1 MRLILKATT
10 TNVLKTTNEHP
21 ILSSLNSIPLFRLE
35 SVPTNHVNASKLRF
49 VVDSENNIIA
59 LVSRNFQL
67 TQPREVIKEFIAP
80 FVDDV
85 WKWEIHYGQG
95 NVVCRF
101 IFRDFVDVDELKIRP
116 GFMLFDSVTKQFKLR
131 IVQAPYVSNCGN
143 ELIMRKASFS
153 RKHIGLIKTDL
164 KRFIEKFKEWLFDL
178 RLLKFER
185 DRLEKEKICRES
197 FETILRDLDLPEKYT
212 RGIVWREGYTLWN
225 LWMDL
230 TNRLSKLN
238 APIQHHLKVAKILKI

>member
-10 TNVLKTTNEHP
+10 TNVLKTAGEHP

-35 SVPTNHVNASKLRF
+35 CVPTKHSNSDKLRF

-67 TQPREVIKEFIAP
+67 TQPREVIREFIAP

-101 IFRDFVDVDELKIRP
+101 IFKDFVDVDELKIRP

-143 ELIMRKASFS
+143 ELILERASFS
-153 RKHIGLIKTDL
+153 RKHLGLIKVDL

-185 DRLEKEKICRES
+185 DRLEKEKIGKES
-197 FETILRDLDLPEKYT
+197 FEAILRDLNLPEKYT
-212 RGIVWREGYTLWN
+212 KGIVWKPDYTLWN

-230 TNRLSKLN
+230 TNKLSKLN

>member
-10 TNVLKTTNEHP
+10 TSVLKTTSEHP
-21 ILSSLNSIPLFRLE
+21 ILSSLNSIPIFRLE
-35 SVPTNHVNASKLRF
+35 NVPTNHVNASKLRF

-67 TQPREVIKEFIAP
+67 TQPREVIREFITP
-80 FVDDV
+80 LVDDV

-95 NVVCRF
+95 NVLCRF
-101 IFRDFVDVDELKIRP
+101 IFKDYVNLDELKIRP
-116 GFMLFDSVTKQFKLR
+116 GFLLFDSVTKQFKLR
-131 IVQAPYVSNCGN
+131 IVSAPFVNNCGN

-153 RKHIGLIKTDL
+153 RKHLGLIKTDL

-178 RLLKFER
+178 SLLKFER
-185 DRLEKEKICRES
+185 ERLEQEKINKVV
-197 FETILRDLDLPEKYT
+197 FEEILKDLDLPEKYT
-212 RGIVWREGYTLWN
+212 KGITWKPDYTLWN

-230 TNRLSKLN
+230 TNKLSKLN
-238 APIQHHLKVAKILKI
+238 APIQHHLKVARILKI